1 MSSILRGLNENNE
14 LLSEDKVALAELDKA
29 AYDAELALKSVDQAT
44 KNISKNN
51 PSSQK
56 TVLDGND

>member
-44 KNISKNN
+44 KNIKY
-51 PSSQK
+51 
-56 TVLDGND
+56 TR